1 MSSNQYTVN
10 IVNADELYIGGRK
23 IEALELGVLVSDD
36 PTYGIGIGTDKP
48 RLRLD
53 ISGNDG
59 IRIPVGTTSERP
71 DTDTFLVV
79 NGINVPNGATNLL
92 GILRYNTTTEKY
104 EAVCNSESLSVDP
117 SWCNFVI
124 ETGTVGNNKVGINT
138 GTVIPSQTLDVSG
151 QIGIN
156 DYIIHNGNTD
166 TKIGFPT
173 NDTLTITTNGTERMR
188 VDSSGNVGIGVGHP
202 QTTKSELHV
211 KGSISVYKN
220 ARNTLDKANE
230 ANIYLDVGTINEK
243 GSGIIWKPEYDDGGN
258 RYTKDSAGIYF
269 QRSTA
274 GFITGGLGFYTNDS
288 ATYSGVAEERMRID
302 ASGNVGIGITSPGAK
317 LEVSGD
323 ARIGWISGSKDGLW
337 LSNSHTSGV
346 YANSPFLQGVTSG
359 FAPKNISLNP
369 GGGNVGIGTTSPGE
383 KLEVSGNII
392 IGTTSSLQEAGLER
406 GLHINSTVSS
416 LETKTGILMSN
427 NTGSSINS
435 THAAIFT
442 NRGSSDTTS
451 GLWFVVKLSG
461 SSGFSNLTGH
471 TRMVI
476 NNVGNVGI
484 GTTSPDYK
492 LEVSSRNGVGDPDFR
507 TPGNAVPY
515 WYGSLHC
522 GHPDNGGITM
532 GRCTRNG
539 ANESS
544 AHYNGIQSR
553 STPNSSSLAINP
565 FGGNVRICGGGGNVS
580 IGPSENND
588 YKLYVTGP
596 TWLNGQVG
604 CAYNSSFNAWGT
616 SRFKWPDHGGGWYMK
631 DSSWIRTDG
640 GMAVFINGSTDL
652 NWYGHKKVYSSNY
665 SFFYRSAKEPV
676 SIECTDGGVFDW
688 LGVNSDRRI
697 KKNIVDIQD
706 DKALN
711 MLRNIPVRY
720 YNYKDPKKPPEKVL
734 GFIAQEV
741 REKFPSA
748 VKISPYKKKI
758 PSILK
763 NVKNPIWTETDLSEN
778 KWMLTQF
785 DVVDASGVVSS
796 IDISSGV
803 IYTFYCSDYDD
814 DTTKEENIEIIADDN
829 GHFLFKKK
837 WAYLYLYGI
846 CVEDFLTIDKQ
857 KLFAL
862 NFSASQEID
871 RIQQQ
876 EKAKLTAAEAKLTA
890 AEAEIATLKT
900 TLTDVLSRLA
910 ALEI

>member
-48 RLRLD
+48 RLKLD
-53 ISGNDG
+53 ISGNSG

-71 DTDTFLVV
+71 V
-79 NGINVPNGATNLL
+79 NGRFLNPPNGATNLL
-92 GILRYNTTTEKY
+92 GILRYNTITEKY
-104 EAVCNSESLSVDP
+104 EAVCDSESLSVDP
-117 SWCNFVI
+117 SWCNFVM

-138 GTVIPSQTLDVSG
+138 GTGIPSQTLDVSG

-188 VDSSGNVGIGVGHP
+188 VDSSGNVGIGVGHS

-220 ARNTLDKANE
+220 ARNTFNKANE
-230 ANIYLDVGTINEK
+230 ANIYLDVGRINEK
-243 GSGIIWKPEYDDGGN
+243 GSGIIWKPEYDDSGN

-274 GFITGGLGFYTNDS
+274 AFITGGLGFYTNDS
-288 ATYSGVAEERMRID
+288 ATYGGVAKERMRID
-302 ASGNVGIGITSPGAK
+302 ATGNVGIGTASPGEK
-317 LEVSGD
+317 LEVAGNIKTTGYLEIGGD
-323 ARIGWISGSKDGLW
+323 SFQISGSHQVSKGLKFFISDDTYEYADFVNLDFVRIGSGLKSCELRVYGDERFFYGSHDYCYIRNRPSQDRPHGQLYLYYGYINGSERNTGVF
-337 LSNSHTSGV
+337 LS
-346 YANSPFLQGVTSG
+346 ASPSES
-359 FAPKNISLNP
+359 NYINN
-369 GGGNVGIGTTSPGE
+369 GGNVGIGTTSPSE
-383 KLEVSGNII
+383 KLEVN
-392 IGTTSSLQEAGLER
+392 GTIKCANSSYCSRLDSQHLDAYTSNGS
-406 GLHINSTVSS
+406 
-416 LETKTGILMSN
+416 
-427 NTGSSINS
+427 TGSSLFLNWYSKGYTYIGK
-435 THAAIFT
+435 HLIFGNTTT
-442 NRGSSDTTS
+442 N
-451 GLWFVVKLSG
+451 
-461 SSGFSNLTGH
+461 
-471 TRMVI
+471 
-476 NNVGNVGI
+476 
-484 GTTSPDYK
+484 Y
-492 LEVSSRNGVGDPDFR
+492 
-507 TPGNAVPY
+507 
-515 WYGSLHC
+515 
-522 GHPDNGGITM
+522 NGGFYM
-532 GRCTRNG
+532 N
-539 ANESS
+539 
-544 AHYNGIQSR
+544 
-553 STPNSSSLAINP
+553 NS
-565 FGGNVRICGGGGNVS
+565 
-580 IGPSENND
+580 E
-588 YKLYVTGP
+588 
-596 TWLNGQVG
+596 
-604 CAYNSSFNAWGT
+604 
-616 SRFKWPDHGGGWYMK
+616 
-631 DSSWIRTDG
+631 WIRTYG
-640 GMAVFINGSTDL
+640 GKALLINGSTGL
-652 NWYGHKKVYSSNY
+652 SWTGYKKEVNSL
-665 SFFYRSAKEPV
+665 SFFYRNETEPV
-676 SIECTDGGVFDW
+676 SIECDAGGVFDW

-871 RIQQQ
+871 RIQQE
-876 EKAKLTAAEAKLTA
+876 EKAKLAAAEAKLAAAEAKLTAAEAKLTAAEAKLTA

-910 ALEI
+910 ALELN